1 MCTTVGFS
9 YKEGIVF
16 GRTLEIG
23 VKLENNILFVP
34 GNEQDFILF

>member
-9 YKEGIVF
+9 YDDGFVF

-23 VKLENNILFVP
+23 IKMDNQIV
-34 GNEQDFILF
+34 